1 MRKKLKV
8 LIIDDDKID
17 SKYLATKLTK
27 LDLDCKILLNSAQAI
42 EFIAADAPD
51 IVLTDLMMPQKN
63 GLDILQDIKELNL
76 KPIVIVITAYGS
88 IKSAIDSM
96 KAGAFD
102 YILKPF
108 SPEQFE
114 ASIKN
119 AIQYK
124 LFRDENY
131 ILHDGDSHIPGL
143 GNIIGGSK
151 IMQALFEELTKIS
164 KSDGN
169 VMIYG
174 ESGTGKELI
183 ARNIHANSERKHNA
197 LIPVDC
203 VALPEN
209 LLESEL
215 FGYEK
220 GAFTGAESM
229 RRGLIEY
236 ADKGTLFLDEICE
249 LAPNLQAKL
258 LRVLQESEFRR
269 IGGKELIKVNIRII
283 SATNKKPE
291 DAIKNGTLREDLFY
305 RLSVIPVELPPL
317 RERKEDIVILLD
329 YFLNKFNDS
338 ENSIRKTFS
347 PTAIDI
353 LTNYEWPG
361 NIRELQNLV
370 ERVVSLVDGPVI
382 KPIHL
387 PEHMKISG
395 HQKDKANHLSD
406 LPFLDSKKKITENF
420 EKEYF
425 KNLLIK
431 YHGNISKAAER
442 AQISRRTLYRMIN
455 TYELQNYT

>member
-1 MRKKLKV
+1 MRKKLKA

-17 SKYLATKLTK
+17 SKYLAAKLTK
-27 LDLDCKILLNSAQAI
+27 LGLDCKILINSAQAI
-42 EFIAADAPD
+42 EFISADPPD

-63 GLDILQDIKELNL
+63 GLDILHDIKELNL
-76 KPIVIVITAYGS
+76 KPIVIVLTAYGS

-108 SPEQFE
+108 SPEQLE
-114 ASIKN
+114 ASIKK

-124 LFRDENY
+124 LLTDENY
-131 ILHDGDSHIPGL
+131 ILHDGDSQIPGS

-151 IMQALFEELTKIS
+151 VMQDLFEELTKIS
-164 KSDGN
+164 KSEGN

-183 ARNIHANSERKHNA
+183 ARNIHANSKRKHHA

-317 RERKEDIVILLD
+317 RKRKEDIVILLD

-347 PTAIDI
+347 PKAIDV
-353 LTNYEWPG
+353 LTNYLWPG

-370 ERVVSLVDGPVI
+370 ERVVSLIDGPVI
-382 KPIHL
+382 KLNHL
-387 PEHMKISG
+387 PENTRTSA
-395 HQKDKANHLSD
+395 QQNQDNHLNDS
-406 LPFLDSKKKITENF
+406 PFLDEKKKILENF
-420 EKEYF
+420 EKTYF

-431 YHGNISKAAER
+431 YHGNISKAAEY
-442 AQISRRTLYRMIN
+442 AKISRRTLYRMIN